1 MSAFKLT
8 QKIPSLVIGSAAG
21 ISTTNPIALKTG
33 YIRIVPTGSAY
44 IEIGYNPGISTSTS
58 FWVPANT
65 EVILKERVL
74 SQPVVGIITG
84 TTTTVVL
91 PEGTSS
97 SFDVND
103 YVQLT
108 GITTVGFNTT
118 FTRVVS
124 VDNSTYVGGAY
135 GRTLKLDINSSAQ
148 PPVTETVAG
157 ELRKVVKVAAYNDSA
172 NPNTIHISE
181 VQVVSNFS

>member
-1 MSAFKLT
+1 MSAFKLA
-8 QKIPSLVIGSAAG
+8 QKLPSLVIGSTAG
-21 ISTTNPIALKTG
+21 ISTTAPIALKTG
-33 YIRIVPTGSAY
+33 YIRIVPTGNAY

-65 EVILKERVL
+65 EVVLKERVL

-84 TTTTVVL
+84 ATTTILL
-91 PEGTSS
+91 PEGTTS
-97 SFDVND
+97 SFGVDD

-118 FTRVVS
+118 FARVAS
-124 VDNSTYVGGAY
+124 VDTSTYVGGYY
-135 GRTLKLDINSSAQ
+135 GTRLTLDLNTSAR
-148 PPVTETVAG
+148 PPIVGDVAG

-172 NPNTIHISE
+172 SSNTIHISE